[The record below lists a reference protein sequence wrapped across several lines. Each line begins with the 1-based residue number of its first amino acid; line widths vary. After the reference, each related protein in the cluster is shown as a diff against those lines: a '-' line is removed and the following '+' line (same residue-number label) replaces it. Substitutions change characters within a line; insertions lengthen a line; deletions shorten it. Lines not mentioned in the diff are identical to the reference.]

1 MAFDVTLHCSKTGL
15 SSHKQ
20 VCFTSAPTMVGD
32 IKREV
37 ERQYNIPVCIQVL
50 TYDLQILRDDLEL
63 SFVGARM
70 GDTFHITY
78 PSEGDC
84 KEIVDIIG
92 WIGLILAAFGG
103 EQPTVSTGISVEFDD
118 LLTNGI
124 QLELIED
131 LAFKYF
137 FPWLDERKYVN
148 KLHFV
153 YNRGINIIM
162 EVYAAVLAQP
172 WEECL
177 FKLKYVEYGI
187 LRVLWNLS
195 ETFPLRRLIVR
206 HGGLTMCMQSL
217 LRRRL
222 GEGQRIE
229 DTEPTGDQEQSWILV
244 ETTGAALGTL
254 CK

>member
-1 MAFDVTLHCSKTGL
+1 MDERVTFGVILHCSKTGL

-20 VCFTSAPTMVGD
+20 MYFTSAPALVGD

-37 ERQYNIPVCIQVL
+37 ERQYNIPVCVQVL
-50 TYDLQILRDDLEL
+50 TYDVQNLKDDLDL
-63 SFVGARM
+63 SFVGVRM

-78 PSEGDC
+78 LSEGDC

-92 WIGLILAAFGG
+92 WMELILAAFGG

-124 QLELIED
+124 QLELIEN
-131 LAFKYF
+131 LAFEYF

-153 YNRGINIIM
+153 YNGGIDIIV
-162 EVYAAVLAQP
+162 EVYTAVLTQP

-177 FKLKYVEYGI
+177 FKLKYIEYGI
-187 LRVLWNLS
+187 LRVFWNLS
-195 ETFPLRRLIVR
+195 ETFPLRRLIVT
-206 HGGLTMCMQSL
+206 HGGLKMCMRSL
-217 LRRRL
+217 LRRR
-222 GEGQRIE
+222 
-229 DTEPTGDQEQSWILV
+229 
-244 ETTGAALGTL
+244 
-254 CK
+254 